1 MTVGGTSFDY
11 TGAIVDYTILTSGL
25 YDIVAAG
32 AQGGAAFGDPG
43 GYGAEVGGDIGLSA
57 GLVLGILVGGAGGQI
72 GGDGIIGGGGGGG
85 SFVWIVS
92 EQSVVPESS
101 TWAMTLLG
109 FTGLGWTAH
118 RRSKLAGL
126 VLGVAL
132 GVATPDFAIGLKFFS
147 DAFLKLITMIVAP
160 IVFCVVVHGIAGAG
174 DLRRV
179 GRVGIKALL
188 YFEVMTTVA
197 LAVGLILA
205 YLIRPGEGMN
215 IDVSKL
221 DAHAL
226 STYADNAHKLHG
238 GGIGGF
244 ILNIIPTTVFDALAR
259 NDVLQVLF
267 FAIVFGVSLALVGEP
282 AKPVADLIEMVSKVL
297 FRAMGLIVRLAPLG
311 VLGAVAYTV
320 GEYGV
325 GSLEQLA
332 SLVVVF
338 WLAVALFVLVVLGAV
353 MRVFTGLSILRFLS
367 YFREELTIV
376 LATASSDAVL
386 PQIMR
391 KLERMGVDPSVVGL
405 VVPTG
410 YSFNL
415 DAFSIY
421 LTLAAV
427 FIAQATNTPLSF
439 SDLLLILAISL
450 VTSKGAHGVPGSAIV
465 ILAATL
471 NAVPAIPAIGLVL
484 VLSID
489 WFIGMAR
496 ALGNL
501 IGNCV
506 ATVVVAAWE
515 RDLDVA
521 LAREVLS
528 GQVAVDLTEDTETA
542 VAPAA

>member
-1 MTVGGTSFDY
+1 MNADPAPMKKS
-11 TGAIVDYTILTSGL
+11 SPL
-25 YDIVAAG
+25 YKSLFVQVIAA
-32 AQGGAAFGDPG
+32 
-43 GYGAEVGGDIGLSA
+43 
-57 GLVLGILVGGAGGQI
+57 LVLGIV
-72 GGDGIIGGGGGGG
+72 
-85 SFVWIVS
+85 
-92 EQSVVPESS
+92 
-101 TWAMTLLG
+101 
-109 FTGLGWTAH
+109 
-118 RRSKLAGL
+118 
-126 VLGVAL
+126 L
-132 GVATPDFAIGLKFFS
+132 GVATPGFAIGLKFFS
-147 DAFLKLITMIVAP
+147 DAFLKLISMIVAP

-174 DLRRV
+174 DLKKV
-179 GRVGIKALL
+179 GRVGGKALL

-197 LAVGLILA
+197 LIVGLALA
-205 YLIRPGEGMN
+205 YLVAPGAGMN
-215 IDVSKL
+215 INTASL
-221 DAHAL
+221 DPHAM
-226 STYADNAHKLHG
+226 STYVDNAHKLRG
-238 GGIGGF
+238 SGIGSF
-244 ILNIIPTTVFDALAR
+244 ILNIIPTTSFDALAR

-267 FAIVFGVSLALVGEP
+267 FAILFGVSLALVGER
-282 AKPVADLIEMVSKVL
+282 ARPVAELIDTVSTVL

-311 VLGAVAYTV
+311 VLGAIAYTV
-320 GEYGV
+320 GQYGV
-325 GSLEQLA
+325 GSLRQLL
-332 SLVVVF
+332 SL
-338 WLAVALFVLVVLGAV
+338 VALFWVSVAFFVVVVLGTV
-353 MRVFTGLSILRFLS
+353 MRLTTGLNILRFLA

-391 KLERMGVDPSVVGL
+391 KLERMGVKPSIVGL

-421 LTLAAV
+421 LTLATV

-439 SDLLLILAISL
+439 GDLLLVLGISL

-506 ATVVVAAWE
+506 ATVVIGAWE
-515 RDLDVA
+515 KDLDVA
-521 LAREVLS
+521 MAKQVLAGDVL
-528 GQVAVDLTEDTETA
+528 VDIIEDTE
-542 VAPAA
+542 PAALAAE